1 MYAAFRPVRA
11 LVTLWRTPVR
21 LPAALVGRLHG
32 PGGYYNVGNL
42 LGLAVSLS
50 LPVAD
55 AATGRA
61 PSLGQAIGELFAGSP
76 SAVALTVA
84 TLIFLVSGEVYHRA
98 HRTGAAPDVHLNRLA
113 DLLSTAGAV
122 ALTVSL
128 VFLGQPGLAVI
139 SGLAI
144 ALGKLGSAVFG
155 DDRAGLIAW
164 PPTWPDPFRILVLSG
179 RTIGLAAVALTL
191 LEHPSDPAGHAVSR
205 SMLQAATLAIC
216 HIVWLRADFL
226 LLCGA
231 RSVTASL
238 AAEPAE

>member
-1 MYAAFRPVRA
+1 MRAAIRPICD
-11 LVTLWRTPVR
+11 LVTSWRTSGR
-21 LPAALVGRLHG
+21 LPAPIVGRLQG

-50 LPVAD
+50 LQIGDLAD
-55 AATGRA
+55 GRA
-61 PSLGQAIGELFAGSP
+61 PSLGNAIGELFAGTP

-84 TLIFLVSGEVYHRA
+84 TLIFLVSGEAYHRA

-128 VFLGQPGLAVI
+128 ALLGQAGLAVL
-139 SGLAI
+139 SGVAI
-144 ALGKLGSAVFG
+144 ALGKLGSTVFG
-155 DDRAGLIAW
+155 DDRAGLGAW
-164 PPTWPDPFRILVLSG
+164 PLAWPDPFRILVLSG
-179 RTIGLAAVALTL
+179 RTIVLAAVVLTL
-191 LEHPSDPAGHAVSR
+191 LEHRPDLARNVGSQTL
-205 SMLQAATLAIC
+205 LQSATLAIC
-216 HIVWLRADFL
+216 HVIWLRADFL
-226 LLCGA
+226 LLCSA